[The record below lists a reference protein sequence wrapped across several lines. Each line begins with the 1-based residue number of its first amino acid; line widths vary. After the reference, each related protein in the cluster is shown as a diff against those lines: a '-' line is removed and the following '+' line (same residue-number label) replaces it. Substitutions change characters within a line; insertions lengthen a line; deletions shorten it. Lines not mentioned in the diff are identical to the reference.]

1 MSKKQKATIAVIG
14 GSGLYEMEGMTGT
27 EPVDV
32 DTPFG
37 KPSDS
42 IIVGDLDGVTVAFLP
57 RHGRGHRF
65 NPSHIP
71 ARANIY
77 ALKSLGVERIIS
89 VSAVGSLKEEFAPL
103 DLVIPSQLIDRTR
116 LRENTFFDTD
126 VVVHVAMADPFCH
139 HTSQVIHT
147 AARHLDITV
156 NPGGTMVVMEGPAF
170 STRAESFMYRSWGA
184 DIIGMTAL
192 PEAKLAREAE
202 ICYATMAWITDYDCW
217 HQGAESVTVEMV
229 IANLQKNVATSKAL
243 LKEVIPALGGK
254 RDCPCE
260 SALRDAIITPKE
272 QISDDHMPRQD
283 PGEPYF
289 RVDSAEG
296 QSMLAADPNG
306 TIVIDVR
313 RDDEWVTGH
322 VAGAIHIPV
331 DDLTDNMD
339 RIPTDKKV
347 LFICAAG
354 VRSGLACEM
363 AAAMGYEA
371 ENLYNIEDGT
381 PAWIAGGHPTSYGD
395 DA

>member
-1 MSKKQKATIAVIG
+1 MSTKQKATIAVIG
-14 GSGLYEMEGMTGT
+14 GSGLYEMDGITGA

-71 ARANIY
+71 TRANIY

-139 HTSQVIHT
+139 HTSQAIHT
-147 AARHLDITV
+147 AARHLEINV
-156 NPGGTMVVMEGPAF
+156 HSGATMVVMEGPAF

-217 HQGAESVTVEMV
+217 HQGAEPVTVEMV

-243 LKEVIPALGGK
+243 LNEVIPSLGGK

-272 QISDDHMPRQD
+272 QIPDDLKQK
-283 PGEPYF
+283 
-289 RVDSAEG
+289 
-296 QSMLAADPNG
+296 LAP
-306 TIVIDVR
+306 
-313 RDDEWVTGH
+313 VTGKY
-322 VAGAIHIPV
+322 
-331 DDLTDNMD
+331 L
-339 RIPTDKKV
+339 
-347 LFICAAG
+347 
-354 VRSGLACEM
+354 S
-363 AAAMGYEA
+363 
-371 ENLYNIEDGT
+371 
-381 PAWIAGGHPTSYGD
+381 
-395 DA
+395 